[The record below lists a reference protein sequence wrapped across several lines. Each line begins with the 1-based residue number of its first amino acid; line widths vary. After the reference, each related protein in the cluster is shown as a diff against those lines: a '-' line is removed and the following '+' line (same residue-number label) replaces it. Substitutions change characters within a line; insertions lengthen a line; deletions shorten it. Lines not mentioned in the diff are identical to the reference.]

1 MLTIYTAEYKMLK
14 ICRSDGQNQPKEQ
27 NMISHEN
34 WKRNWVKNREEKEN
48 LFAKSHSFEKRKR
61 IFFQISNFERR
72 MRIGSSKSW
81 QSRTSWEMKIQ
92 FSSSRYKKMRISPM
106 PDIYFRSLASL
117 AFRMY
122 VWIILVYIIIVIVL
136 TQYINVTKVC
146 RRAQYAPQIHSS
158 KCSVGPQYI
167 E

>member
-1 MLTIYTAEYKMLK
+1 
-14 ICRSDGQNQPKEQ
+14 
-27 NMISHEN
+27 MISHQN
-34 WKRNWVKNREEKEN
+34 WKRNWGNNREKQIDFFS
-48 LFAKSHSFEKRKR
+48 LKILTLEKRICLQNLIQSR
-61 IFFQISNFERR
+61 REREIFFKISNFERR